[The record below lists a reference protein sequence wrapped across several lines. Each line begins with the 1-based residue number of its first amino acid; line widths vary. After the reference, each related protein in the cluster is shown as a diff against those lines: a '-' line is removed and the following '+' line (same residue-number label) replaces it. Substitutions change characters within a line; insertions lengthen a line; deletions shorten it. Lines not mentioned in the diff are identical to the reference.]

1 MGERERI
8 VALDEELGA
17 DQLVDRVEQR
27 RGGCVQDAGETGD
40 GEGPTPRGRDGRD
53 PPGGG
58 RQAAEPALVLAE
70 GSLRLPPLAEHPL
83 GPAALGLGDEPA
95 GHLPPVFPA
104 LLTAHFYERAV
115 LDDLG
120 PVVAGRRIDVIRNK
134 VFVRL
139 SSL

>member
-1 MGERERI
+1 MMWWVSTRRRHSRF
-8 VALDEELGA
+8 LDSSDL
-17 DQLVDRVEQR
+17 
-27 RGGCVQDAGETGD
+27 
-40 GEGPTPRGRDGRD
+40 PPRG
-53 PPGGG
+53 
-58 RQAAEPALVLAE
+58 AAEPALVLAE